1 MGAALPSGKI
11 ENSAHVVLLS
21 QSTAEGLTRPVHVA
35 RIQLWKSENTLGKR
49 RSQTT
54 PCAPTWI
61 IMAVDIDKLTHNELV
76 ALNHRIVERLK
87 FLDSMQAHKDMMA
100 FNIGARVSFDSG
112 QADGRLLGTLLKF
125 NRKTV
130 TVVTDNGQKWNISPH
145 LLSPVK
151 DAKPTQSFVYE
162 NEKQLE

>member
-1 MGAALPSGKI
+1 
-11 ENSAHVVLLS
+11 
-21 QSTAEGLTRPVHVA
+21 
-35 RIQLWKSENTLGKR
+35 
-49 RSQTT
+49 
-54 PCAPTWI
+54 
-61 IMAVDIDKLTHNELV
+61 MAVDIDKLTHNELV

-151 DAKPTQSFVYE
+151 DAKPTQSFVYA

>member
-1 MGAALPSGKI
+1 MP
-11 ENSAHVVLLS
+11 
-21 QSTAEGLTRPVHVA
+21 
-35 RIQLWKSENTLGKR
+35 
-49 RSQTT
+49 
-54 PCAPTWI
+54 
-61 IMAVDIDKLTHNELV
+61 VDIDKMTHDELV

-112 QADGRLLGTLLKF
+112 QNGRLLGTLLKF

-151 DAKPTQSFVYE
+151 DVKPTQSFVYT